1 MAKNTNRA
9 ASAIAYVAALVL
21 ATGAWAAHWEMY
33 SNNPVT
39 YAKEI
44 FGGDDPGSTGLTLR
58 WTMRPRRTMT
68 VPLLSSRTTTGT
80 SIDLKLY
87 LPNDGSVSVGDG
99 SELEVTFSLKGG
111 ASSDRRSIG
120 PT

>member
-58 WTMRPRRTMT
+58 
-68 VPLLSSRTTTGT
+68 VDDCG
-80 SIDLKLY
+80 
-87 LPNDGSVSVGDG
+87 
-99 SELEVTFSLKGG
+99 
-111 ASSDRRSIG
+111 
-120 PT
+120 

>member
-44 FGGDDPGSTGLTLR
+44 FGGDDPASMGLTLAVDDA
-58 WTMRPRRTMT
+58 MT
-68 VPLLSSRTTTGT
+68 TEADEGT
-80 SIDLKLY
+80 SIDFKLY
-87 LPNDGSVSVGDG
+87 LPNDGSVDVGVG
-99 SELEVTFSLKGG
+99 IRSL
-111 ASSDRRSIG
+111 R
-120 PT
+120 